1 MQEDLANV
9 LECSE
14 AVEMRESERERE
26 MWRSESEESFWMTL
40 RDVDEGLV
48 ALLNY
53 TKLDILCHY
62 GDYFG

>member
-1 MQEDLANV
+1 MHEDLANV

-14 AVEMRESERERE
+14 AVEMRERERE

-53 TKLDILCHY
+53 TKT
-62 GDYFG
+62 